1 MGLDDTVD
9 QLVAWLTSAKQGLIT
24 ALPNLVTAVIVLVV
38 GWGLAWALRR
48 AVLGSFRRIAA
59 RLPPGL
65 TRQAWTETVDDQR
78 AGHILAS
85 GLYWLVL
92 AVAAVIAIDRL
103 DVRLFSTWM
112 NNLAGYLPRLAV
124 AAVLVLGGIVAGRLA
139 RNAILQTASRG
150 AAPQA
155 RNLARLTQV
164 SIVAA
169 AALIAAGQLGLD
181 VSLLTN
187 VFLIVLSAALG
198 AAALAF
204 GLGAREV
211 VADVLA
217 MHYVNKSYRIGQVVR
232 VATEQGRIVRTTR
245 TSVVLENA
253 EGELSIPGRRFAESP
268 CTLLSEEADRG
279 A

>member
-1 MGLDDTVD
+1 MGLDESVH
-9 QLVAWLTSAKQGLIT
+9 QLGAWFASAKQSLIT
-24 ALPNLVTAVIVLVV
+24 ALPNLVTALIVLLV
-38 GWGLAWALRR
+38 GWGLAWVLRR
-48 AVLGSFRRIAA
+48 SVLAAFRRIAA
-59 RLPPGL
+59 QLPPGL
-65 TRQAWTETVDDQR
+65 TRQAWTETVDDRR
-78 AGHILAS
+78 AGQIAAS

-92 AVAAVIAIDRL
+92 ALAAVIAVDTL
-103 DVRLFSTWM
+103 DVPLFRTWM
-112 NNLAGYLPRLAV
+112 DNLAGYLPRLAV
-124 AAVLVLGGIVAGRLA
+124 AAILVLSGIVAGRLA

-150 AAPQA
+150 TAPQA

-187 VFLIVLSAALG
+187 VFLIVMSAALG

-211 VADVLA
+211 VADILA

-232 VATEQGRIVRTTR
+232 VGSEQGRIVRTTR
-245 TSVVLENA
+245 TSVLLESA
-253 EGELSIPGRRFAESP
+253 EGELSIPGRHFADSP